1 MHDWMDGDTG
11 GSEKQAMH
19 GGGGGIEGRKAERR
33 AHPTPPACS
42 AAMLSPILF
51 LPHSRANILIPPLS
65 GQASLT
71 YAVFPRSQIIKFT

>member
-19 GGGGGIEGRKAERR
+19 GAGGGIEGRKAERR

-42 AAMLSPILF
+42 AAMRSPL
-51 LPHSRANILIPPLS
+51 PPLPLAL
-65 GQASLT
+65 QHFDPHT
-71 YAVFPRSQIIKFT
+71 PPYPPCNIIIK